1 VPFLPVPVIAEK
13 SGRFVLDFDRPRS
26 IGRVRAH
33 FGHFSI
39 IVRALCYILSLGPK
53 GVREIAEFAVL
64 NANYIRK
71 SLEGEYHLKYP
82 TASMHECVFSDK
94 LQKEHGVTNL
104 DIAKR
109 LIDYGVHP
117 PTMSFPLIVHG
128 ALMIEPT
135 ETESRRDLDIFI
147 DAMKAIAEE
156 ARENPEVLKAAP
168 HVTYVGRLDEVAA
181 AKFPVLRWE
190 RKA

>member
-1 VPFLPVPVIAEK
+1 
-13 SGRFVLDFDRPRS
+13 
-26 IGRVRAH
+26 
-33 FGHFSI
+33 
-39 IVRALCYILSLGPK
+39 
-53 GVREIAEFAVL
+53 VL

-71 SLEGEYHLKYP
+71 SLEGTYHLKYA
-82 TASMHECVFSDK
+82 TDSMHECVFSDK

-147 DAMKAIAEE
+147 DAMKAIAKE
-156 ARENPEVLKAAP
+156 AQEDPGILKSAP
-168 HVTYVGRLDEVAA
+168 HATYVSRLDEVAA
-181 AKFPVLRWE
+181 AKFPILRWE
-190 RKA
+190 KKA